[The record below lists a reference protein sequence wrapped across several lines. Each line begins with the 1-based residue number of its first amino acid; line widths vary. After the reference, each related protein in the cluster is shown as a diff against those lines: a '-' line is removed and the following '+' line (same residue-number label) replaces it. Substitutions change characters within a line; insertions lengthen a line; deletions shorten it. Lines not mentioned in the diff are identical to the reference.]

1 MFFSYLKFKYHE
13 FVTVTMDWALPFF
26 LSHCS
31 ECIQKFG
38 PDLGEEV
45 WAAVN
50 SVFDVLPIAAIVDD
64 KVTVTVNF
72 R

>member
-13 FVTVTMDWALPFF
+13 FVTVTMDWALHFF
-26 LSHCS
+26 LSHGS

-38 PDLGEEV
+38 PDLGEED

>member
-1 MFFSYLKFKYHE
+1 MLFSHLNFSCNYGLSLF
-13 FVTVTMDWALPFF
+13 FF
-26 LSHCS
+26 LSHNS

>member
-1 MFFSYLKFKYHE
+1 MFFSYLKSKY
-13 FVTVTMDWALPFF
+13 LPFF
-26 LSHCS
+26 LSHGS